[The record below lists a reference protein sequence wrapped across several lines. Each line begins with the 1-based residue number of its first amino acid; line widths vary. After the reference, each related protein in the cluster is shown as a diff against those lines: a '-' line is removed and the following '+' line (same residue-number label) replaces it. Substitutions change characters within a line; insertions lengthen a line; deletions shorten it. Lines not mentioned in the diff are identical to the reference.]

1 MKTVLFINF
10 PVSGHV
16 NPQRALCGELAS
28 RDIRLI
34 YMTAD
39 RYKDRYEKI
48 DNLEILTYPQE
59 FMDYYD
65 ELEKQSELS
74 IKFMALC
81 YVFYTLTEHV
91 LEFTM
96 KKVGEIQPDFIICDT
111 LAEWGKIA
119 ARYYNIPHAFFFSS
133 LMGDRTF
140 MKNSPVMLMGML
152 KSAVFDSKYLFEQRK
167 IRKRI
172 ESRYGKV
179 VDPMPEIMSDQ
190 GQFSMVYTSRKF
202 HPGGEEYGENV
213 HFIRPAVYNEM
224 PVNKKR
230 DTIFISVGTIS
241 YSENFWDVCAEATK
255 DLGYRIVMTF
265 GNNKKNKVKE
275 ENLHS
280 NIELYDNLTLNRFRE
295 ELERSEVFI
304 THGGFNS
311 ISDAIVAET
320 KMLVCPVTTE
330 NRNNGKIIENYGCGR
345 LFPGKKVTA
354 AQIKSE
360 LQKLIAKDCRDALKE
375 QKESFIKEKT
385 CKDAVNALNQKFELF

>member
-1 MKTVLFINF
+1 
-10 PVSGHV
+10 
-16 NPQRALCGELAS
+16 
-28 RDIRLI
+28 
-34 YMTAD
+34 MTAD

-96 KKVGEIQPDFIICDT
+96 KKVEEIQPDFVICDT

-224 PVNKKR
+224 PVNKKE
-230 DTIFISVGTIS
+230 IPFLSV
-241 YSENFWDVCAEATK
+241 
-255 DLGYRIVMTF
+255 
-265 GNNKKNKVKE
+265 
-275 ENLHS
+275 
-280 NIELYDNLTLNRFRE
+280 
-295 ELERSEVFI
+295 
-304 THGGFNS
+304 
-311 ISDAIVAET
+311 
-320 KMLVCPVTTE
+320 
-330 NRNNGKIIENYGCGR
+330 
-345 LFPGKKVTA
+345 
-354 AQIKSE
+354 
-360 LQKLIAKDCRDALKE
+360 
-375 QKESFIKEKT
+375 
-385 CKDAVNALNQKFELF
+385 

>member
-1 MKTVLFINF
+1 
-10 PVSGHV
+10 
-16 NPQRALCGELAS
+16 
-28 RDIRLI
+28 
-34 YMTAD
+34 
-39 RYKDRYEKI
+39 
-48 DNLEILTYPQE
+48 
-59 FMDYYD
+59 
-65 ELEKQSELS
+65 
-74 IKFMALC
+74 
-81 YVFYTLTEHV
+81 
-91 LEFTM
+91 
-96 KKVGEIQPDFIICDT
+96 
-111 LAEWGKIA
+111 
-119 ARYYNIPHAFFFSS
+119 
-133 LMGDRTF
+133 
-140 MKNSPVMLMGML
+140 
-152 KSAVFDSKYLFEQRK
+152 
-167 IRKRI
+167 
-172 ESRYGKV
+172 
-179 VDPMPEIMSDQ
+179 MPEIMSDQ

-280 NIELYDNLTLNRFRE
+280 NIELYDNLTLDRFRE

-360 LQKLIAKDCRDALKE
+360 LQKLIAKDCREALKE